1 MSSSLHERLERVQS
15 AIEAIETGAQEVRYE
30 GRAVTKADLKT
41 LYEREKYLEQRI
53 ARQSRGGGIRTRG
66 GVPL

>member
-1 MSSSLHERLERVQS
+1 MSSLQERLERVQTAIA
-15 AIEAIETGAQEVRYE
+15 AIESGAQEATYE
-30 GRAVTKADLKT
+30 GRSITRAKLET

>member
-1 MSSSLHERLERVQS
+1 MSTLQERLQRVQA
-15 AIEAIETGAQEVRYE
+15 AIEAIETGAQEVTYE
-30 GRAVTKADLKT
+30 NRSVTKADLKT
-41 LYEREKYLEQRI
+41 LYEQEKYLEQRV

>member
-1 MSSSLHERLERVQS
+1 MSSLEEKLERVQAAIA
-15 AIEAIETGAQEVRYE
+15 AIESGAQEVTYE
-30 GRAVTKADLKT
+30 GRSVTKAKIEV

-53 ARQSRGGGIRTRG
+53 ARKNRGGGIRTRG

>member
-1 MSSSLHERLERVQS
+1 MSSLQEKLERVQA
-15 AIEAIETGAQEVRYE
+15 AIAEIESGAQEVTYE
-30 GRAVTKADLKT
+30 GRSVTRAKIEA

>member
-1 MSSSLHERLERVQS
+1 MSDLQERLERVQAAIA
-15 AIEAIETGAQEVRYE
+15 AIESGAQEVTYE
-30 GRAVTKADLKT
+30 GRSVTRAKLET

-53 ARQSRGGGIRTRG
+53 ARKSRGGGIRTRG